1 MEGRITYFNQQ
12 EGVGKILNRNKK
24 VLPFDMDGWVDF
36 DMLPNTGLIVEF
48 EVKGDKAVEIV
59 SKERPKGDGE
69 ASDEVGA
76 IKSPKECIEEY
87 FVPVSGLIG
96 EYAKLLESKK
106 ELDFKRMKRFLLTA
120 YNDLYELDSSLAD
133 NSLEQKKNEIISL
146 ENKYGSFR
154 RVAGFPLGYA
164 FEKIFLEN
172 QPNYQKILTKKER
185 TLQRITAYASKEKP
199 LLYEIEAKERDLK
212 KMEEDGKKGTEEHK
226 VKETTLKNIRK
237 QYVDTLH
244 YVSTQREL
252 LELISKQIDNF
263 QKKYFKS
270 FVREFEPLVRFYDAK
285 LIKILNVRA
294 YEFDSRLWGRAKRSK
309 LIRQFFMDA
318 GIEGTYSSK
327 TFLKYYLRTLDKDKL
342 NENNRS
348 LFALLKYL
356 ESLGSENILVI
367 RSNKELLNKT
377 KYLIENI
384 DKELNVTATI
394 DPSETFKYAIKHR
407 PDIIILEHGMRV
419 VGVSEYI
426 KKFNEL
432 VPPDSS
438 TPLYC
443 VIVPSDIAEDE
454 LKAIKSSGVKNI
466 ISASLGD
473 VEFTDVLRRIL

>member
-1 MEGRITYFNQQ
+1 
-12 EGVGKILNRNKK
+12 
-24 VLPFDMDGWVDF
+24 MDGWVDF

-48 EVKGDKAVEIV
+48 KESGDKAVDIV

-69 ASDEVGA
+69 AQDEVGA

-87 FVPVSGLIG
+87 FIPVSELIG

-133 NSLEQKKNEIISL
+133 SALEQKKNEIVSL

-154 RVAGFPLGYA
+154 RVANFPLGYA
-164 FEKIFLEN
+164 FDKIFLEN

-185 TLQRITAYASKEKP
+185 TLQKITAFASKEKP

-212 KMEEDGKKGTEEHK
+212 KMADDGKQGTEEY
-226 VKETTLKNIRK
+226 VMKERTLKSLRK

-244 YVSTQREL
+244 YVTSQREL

-263 QKKYFKS
+263 QKRYFKD

-285 LIKILNVRA
+285 LIKILNVKA
-294 YEFDSRLWGRAKRSK
+294 YEFDSRLWTRAKRSK

-342 NENNRS
+342 NENNKS

-356 ESLGSENILVI
+356 ESLGSENILLI
-367 RSNKELLNKT
+367 RSNKEALNRT
-377 KYLIENI
+377 KYLIESI
-384 DKELNVTATI
+384 DKELSVTATI
-394 DPSETFKYAIKHR
+394 DPTETFKYAIKNR
-407 PDIIILEHGMRV
+407 PDITILEYGMRV
-419 VGVSEYI
+419 VGVTEYI

-432 VPPDSS
+432 MPPDSS
-438 TPLYC
+438 PPLYC
-443 VIVPSDIAEDE
+443 VIVPPDIDE
-454 LKAIKSSGVKNI
+454 EALKGIRATGIKNI
-466 ISASLGD
+466 ISSVLND
-473 VEFTDVLRRIL
+473 TEFTDVLRRIL